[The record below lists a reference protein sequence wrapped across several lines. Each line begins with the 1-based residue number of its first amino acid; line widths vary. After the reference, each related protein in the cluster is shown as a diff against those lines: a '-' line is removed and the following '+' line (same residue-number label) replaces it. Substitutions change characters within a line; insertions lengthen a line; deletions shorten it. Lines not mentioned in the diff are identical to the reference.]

1 MRLRVA
7 AISALAVAALAAAA
21 PAHAELAATLGGAR
35 AVLATCH
42 RDTEQGDRFMTVIAT
57 MRTQP
62 GAERLGIRFDLLQKL
77 PGDRYRHLRA
87 PGLGVWSLSDA
98 GRPAYRYVK
107 RIENLAAP
115 ARYRAVV
122 RFRWYDDRGRTL
134 REARRVTRSC
144 RQPDY
149 RPDLKLQTPEVQAPQ
164 GDTQRFEVG
173 VVNTGRTVA
182 SNFDVLLAVNGVLQ
196 PVQAIQQLAPGE
208 RDRVRFLGPRCR
220 PGSLVSFTVDPDNRV
235 DEHAEDNDSVSVPC
249 PSPS

>member
-1 MRLRVA
+1 MRSRVA
-7 AISALAVAALAAAA
+7 ATSALAVAALAAAP
-21 PAHAELAATLGGAR
+21 PAHAELVATLGGAR

-42 RDTEQGDRFMTVIAT
+42 RDTEQGDRFMTVVAT

-77 PGDRYRHLRA
+77 PSDRYRHLKA
-87 PGLGVWSLSDA
+87 PGLGVWNLSDA

-115 ARYRAVV
+115 ASYRAVV

-134 REARRVTRSC
+134 RQVRRVTHSC

-149 RPDLKLQTPEVQAPQ
+149 RPDLRLRAPQIDAPQ
-164 GDTQRFEVG
+164 GDTQRYEVG

-182 SNFDVLLAVNGVLQ
+182 TNFDVLLAVSGLLQ
-196 PVQAIQQLAPGE
+196 PVQAVQQLEPGE
-208 RDRVRFLGPRCR
+208 RRRLRFVGPRCR
-220 PGSLVSFTVDPDNRV
+220 LGSLVSFTVDPDNRV
-235 DEHAEDNDSVSVPC
+235 DEHAEDNDSVSVTC